1 MKVDANGVV
10 LVNRLKSHEV
20 LMKHRTSKVIAL
32 ALFSMF
38 LASCRV
44 VGPNYTKPIV
54 PAPDAFR
61 GTPDDQAADHT
72 SLADLKWFE
81 LFKDESLQHLINVA
95 LERNHDLRAA
105 MTRIEAARATL
116 GITRAD
122 QKPTIGISAD
132 VTTLRSSSNGSFPLP
147 NGFDQRRTFGS
158 IALNLVSYEADIWG
172 RLRRA
177 TEASQ
182 AQLFASDENRKAVI
196 TTLISDVAGAYFN
209 LLELDS
215 ELEIARRTLSTREA
229 SLKLIQNRALGGVST
244 QLEVRQGEQLV
255 YFAERAIPAIEQ
267 QIEQTENRISLLLGQ
282 NPGPVRRGR
291 SLMEQEQ
298 PVAVPAGLPSDL
310 LERRPDIRGAE
321 QELIAAN
328 AMIGVAKAAYY
339 PKISLTSFLGTQSD
353 ELTRLF
359 TGPAGVW
366 QFVPAVTAP
375 IFTGG
380 RTKSNVDL
388 ANAQEQLALI
398 EYERAIQTAFR
409 EVSDAL
415 IQYQKVKEVH
425 AKQEQLVSTL
435 QDRSRLSYMRYRGG
449 VDTLLNALDAD
460 RDLFDSELGLAQT
473 RRDELVTLVQLYRAL
488 GGGWQQ

>member
-1 MKVDANGVV
+1 MSLSSQKGLGIEDVMKNQTAKFITLAV
-10 LVNRLKSHEV
+10 LSL
-20 LMKHRTSKVIAL
+20 
-32 ALFSMF
+32 F

-44 VGPNYTKPIV
+44 VGPSYTKPV
-54 PAPDAFR
+54 LPAPDVFR
-61 GTPDDQAADHT
+61 GASDALSVDPA

-81 LFKDESLQHLINVA
+81 LFKDSDLQHLINVA
-95 LERNHDLRAA
+95 LERNHDLRSA
-105 MTRIEAARATL
+105 MTRVDAARADL

-122 QKPTIGISAD
+122 SKPTIGISAD
-132 VTTLRSSSNGSFPLP
+132 VTTLRSSSTGTFAIP

-158 IALNLVSYEADIWG
+158 LALNLVSYEADIWG
-172 RLRRA
+172 RVRRA
-177 TEASQ
+177 TEAAQ
-182 AQLFASDENRKAVI
+182 ANLLASDENRKAVI

-229 SLKLIQNRALGGVST
+229 SLKVIQNRKDGGVAT

-255 YFAERAIPAIEQ
+255 HFAERSIPAIEQ

-282 NPGPVRRGR
+282 NPGPIRRGR
-291 SLMEQEQ
+291 TLMEQEQ
-298 PVAVPAGLPSDL
+298 PVSVPAGLPSDL
-310 LERRPDIRGAE
+310 LERRPDIRSAE

-353 ELTRLF
+353 DLTRLF

-366 QFVPAVTAP
+366 QFVPAVTQP

-380 RTKSNVDL
+380 RTRSTVDL
-388 ANAQEQLALI
+388 ATAQEQLALI
-398 EYERAIQTAFR
+398 QYERAIQTAFR
-409 EVSDAL
+409 EVSDGL
-415 IQYQKVKEVH
+415 IQYQKVKEVR
-425 AKQEQLVSTL
+425 ARQEDLVATL

-473 RRDELVTLVQLYRAL
+473 RRDELVTLVQLYRVL